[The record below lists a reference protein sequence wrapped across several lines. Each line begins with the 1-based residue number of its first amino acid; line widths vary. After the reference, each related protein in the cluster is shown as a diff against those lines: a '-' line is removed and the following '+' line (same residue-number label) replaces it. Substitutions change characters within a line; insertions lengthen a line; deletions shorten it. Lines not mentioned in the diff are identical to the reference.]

1 MFYKVAHKVG
11 SLVQVIL
18 FDLISEEV
26 KNIIVDD
33 QEAQFQGQ
41 GLCSSLP
48 LEELNQFAN
57 MPIDKQARK
66 KYLRFK
72 GIVSTG
78 DVVKVVKG
86 RKYTRG
92 TLIAVKEIYL
102 FDTGYGQHI
111 PYISGTNNEKISQYN
126 VELV

>member
-1 MFYKVAHKVG
+1 
-11 SLVQVIL
+11 
-18 FDLISEEV
+18 
-26 KNIIVDD
+26 
-33 QEAQFQGQ
+33 
-41 GLCSSLP
+41 
-48 LEELNQFAN
+48 

-102 FDTGYGQHI
+102 FDIGYGQHI